1 MDMQALLALQE
12 EDGHIRD
19 LQRELRV
26 LLPARKSEAQA
37 RLKTAREDVEKALQA
52 NLAAQREYERF
63 HRDYTRQRDIMSRAE
78 RNAAISGDARV
89 ASVAM
94 SQHAAASEAAARA
107 EAAAAEA
114 SAHLTPEERRLDQAR
129 AFEAEEERAVQDLLD
144 TIRERKGQVEEEL
157 VRVQARR
164 EELAKAVPPVQLKY
178 YERLRLTRWPCAVE
192 YHRAEGVCSGCN
204 LVQPHSVTQAV
215 LHADKTPNNPTMVT
229 CPACGRILL

>member
-12 EDGHIRD
+12 EDGRIRD

-26 LLPARKSEAQA
+26 LLPERKSEAQT
-37 RLKTAREDVEKALQA
+37 RLRTAREDVDKALKA
-52 NLAAQREYERF
+52 NFEAQREYERF
-63 HRDYTRQRDIMSRAE
+63 HRDYTRQRDIMARAE
-78 RNAAISGDARV
+78 RNAAMSGDVRV
-89 ASVAM
+89 ASTAM

-107 EAAAAEA
+107 EAAASEA
-114 SAHLTPEERRLDQAR
+114 AANLTPEERRLDQAR
-129 AFEAEEERAVQDLLD
+129 AFQAEEERAVQELLD
-144 TIRERKGQVEEEL
+144 AIRERKALVENEL
-157 VRVQARR
+157 VRLQARR
-164 EELAKAVPPVQLKY
+164 EELAAQVPAVQLKY

-215 LHADKTPNNPTMVT
+215 LHADRDPVGSAMVT